1 MRDLE
6 AALATKGVDPS
17 ALQEKSVLTAQNL
30 CLTQKLRDL
39 RAREVK
45 VKNELQELRDLN
57 ELMEFRILE
66 LEGCQEKVRS
76 NPIVQPSIRLGGCP
90 TTQWGRMQANRCANN
105 CRCAIFYVFF

>member
-66 LEGCQEKVRS
+66 LEGCQEKVRVG
-76 NPIVQPSIRLGGCP
+76 P
-90 TTQWGRMQANRCANN
+90 
-105 CRCAIFYVFF
+105 AISSAW

>member
-39 RAREVK
+39 RAREAK

-76 NPIVQPSIRLGGCP
+76 DPMLIG
-90 TTQWGRMQANRCANN
+90 
-105 CRCAIFYVFF
+105 